1 MPRSLRVREDCV
13 LKVKSS
19 LLRNG
24 FPNQR
29 LLAEHLEI
37 AQSTVSNFL
46 NGTPVDLRNFL
57 EICRVLSQ
65 EWRDIAN
72 FDDEPPLV
80 ESPNVRA
87 KVALGDCCPDLNLAT
102 VLQQALRNAG
112 HEVFMAEKNFP

>member
-80 ESPNVRA
+80 GIP
-87 KVALGDCCPDLNLAT
+87 
-102 VLQQALRNAG
+102 
-112 HEVFMAEKNFP
+112 